1 MAELNQDKNTF
12 RSHKNPS
19 GNLGYCWSTFL
30 HLLRVNWG
38 FSILGPAFMIYC
50 SLPFL
55 LILAAFLYSDDIRE
69 HQKPEIT
76 VFLAEKV
83 SPDKAALL
91 AKMAAAVSVTYQI
104 TIIEPKT
111 AAKKVAKTLNLSADL
126 QEAIKFPRTIQIIFP
141 NDADPLVLEELAQLL
156 AADSRVTGI
165 FSTIETYKLL
175 QRTRCHWV
183 LILSIGLCLTGVINL
198 LFGYFLITIIGRPHI
213 SEMSSMFLLGVP
225 SLESSRPLQILGLVF
240 GAVYLLGCLVVYPAL
255 VRGMTTSVDWFF
267 YFHRLNE
274 PKLDLPSMKILISL
288 AFMVVM
294 YLVGVLFAI
303 RRIHDSV
310 MKLASENE

>member
-19 GNLGYCWSTFL
+19 GNLGYCWGTFL

-55 LILAAFLYSDDIRE
+55 LILNAFIYSDDIKE

-76 VFLAEKV
+76 VFLSEKV
-83 SPDKAALL
+83 SSNKAALL
-91 AKMAAAVSVTYQI
+91 AKMAAAVSFTHQI

-111 AAKKVAKTLNLSADL
+111 AAKQVAKTLNLSADL
-126 QEAIKFPRTIQIIFP
+126 QEAIKFPRTIQIISP
-141 NDADPLVLEELAQLL
+141 NNADPLVLEELAQLL
-156 AADSRVTGI
+156 AADSRVTGVY
-165 FSTIETYKLL
+165 STIETYKLL
-175 QRTRCHWV
+175 QRTRSHWV
-183 LILSIGLCLTGVINL
+183 LILSVGLCLTGVISL
-198 LFGYFLITIIGRPHI
+198 LFGYFLITIISRPHI
-213 SEMSSMFLLGVP
+213 SEMSNMFLLGVP
-225 SLESSRPLQILGLVF
+225 NLENSRPLQILGFVF

-255 VRGMTTSVDWFF
+255 VRGMTISVDWFF

-303 RRIHDSV
+303 RKIHVSIT
-310 MKLASENE
+310 KLASENG